1 MESPLKPVHWLGDS
15 LKELKR
21 LPSPVKQEIGFALHR
36 AQEGKKHPSVKPL
49 KGFSGASV
57 LEIVADHAG
66 DTYRAVYTVKFSDA
80 IYVLHVFQK
89 KAKTGIATPKQE
101 IDLIKARLQ
110 LAQQHYAKTGVRS

>member
-1 MESPLKPVHWLGDS
+1 MEPSLKPVHWLGDS
-15 LKELKR
+15 LKELRR

-36 AQEGKKHPSVKPL
+36 AQEGKKHSSVKPL

-57 LEIVADHAG
+57 LEVIADHAG
-66 DTYRAVYTVKFSDA
+66 DTYRAVYTVQFPGA

-89 KAKTGIATPKQE
+89 KAKTGISTPKQE

-110 LAQQHYAKTGVRS
+110 LAQQHYAKTGGRP